1 MRGLAQKSV
10 VIARTGFAARCEAN
24 VNQTGTMQ
32 DVQTRLATPTDA
44 EAIAAVLSKS
54 FVEYQPLYTAEGF
67 TATVLTPEQVE
78 TRMTEGPTWV
88 ALEHGAC
95 VGTVSAVLKR
105 EGLYIRGMAVDPA
118 ARGKGIGRELL
129 DCAEQFAVQN
139 CCERLFLSTTPFLS
153 RAIKLYERYG
163 FQRTSVGPDN
173 LFGTPLFT
181 MTMKFHAK
189 Y

>member
-1 MRGLAQKSV
+1 
-10 VIARTGFAARCEAN
+10 
-24 VNQTGTMQ
+24 
-32 DVQTRLATPTDA
+32 
-44 EAIAAVLSKS
+44 
-54 FVEYQPLYTAEGF
+54 
-67 TATVLTPEQVE
+67 
-78 TRMTEGPTWV
+78 
-88 ALEHGAC
+88 
-95 VGTVSAVLKR
+95 VSAVLKR

-129 DCAEQFAVQN
+129 DCAEKFAVQN

-181 MTMKFHAK
+181 MTMNLQAK
-189 Y
+189 C